1 MESATERSE
10 RKRQRE
16 KQRRSDLAAAF
27 DALAN
32 TLLQIEP
39 GMASGRRSHPSGPD
53 TSDTDNADMVGQSSI
68 TRLDLIAETVEGIRR
83 LHDEN
88 LRLKAALIARGG
100 QSAVDDALQ
109 VRIDGSA

>member
-39 GMASGRRSHPSGPD
+39 GMASGRRSHPS
-53 TSDTDNADMVGQSSI
+53 GQSSI